1 MHLLDGN
8 KEEHNA
14 AARKVSKS
22 TIFSLQT
29 IPQKP
34 RHSVMQFHLF
44 EPPSIQ
50 KINLQYASPIPD
62 ASSAENWMEKKKTA
76 VSLFVFSSI
85 LFFFLFISLGKR
97 GKFSFVRFD
106 GQKLLSS
113 NKTRQ
118 QKTRKI
124 DFNDDELAFRVC
136 VLDSFESSVFSDPFS
151 RFFQYIYFVLLAQTR
166 GKLDGGAKRLNVINF
181 WQLD

>member
-62 ASSAENWMEKKKTA
+62 ASSAENWMEKKKNSSFTFC
-76 VSLFVFSSI
+76 LFVDFVFFSVYLAGKTMENVANFP
-85 LFFFLFISLGKR
+85 LF
-97 GKFSFVRFD
+97 
-106 GQKLLSS
+106 
-113 NKTRQ
+113 
-118 QKTRKI
+118 
-124 DFNDDELAFRVC
+124 
-136 VLDSFESSVFSDPFS
+136 DSMA
-151 RFFQYIYFVLLAQTR
+151 R
-166 GKLDGGAKRLNVINF
+166 NC
-181 WQLD
+181 

>member
-1 MHLLDGN
+1 MP
-8 KEEHNA
+8 
-14 AARKVSKS
+14 V
-22 TIFSLQT
+22 
-29 IPQKP
+29 
-34 RHSVMQFHLF
+34 QFLM
-44 EPPSIQ
+44 PVQ
-50 KINLQYASPIPD
+50 LKIG
-62 ASSAENWMEKKKTA
+62 WRKKTA

-85 LFFFLFISLGKR
+85 LFFFFCLSRWENNGKR